1 MMTDEY
7 ERGWEEGYMQGFQD
21 HKIIQAQHSIRNTRE
36 LDAALEEAKRRGLI
50 KGEEDVSGQS
60 SLF

>member
-21 HKIIQAQHSIRNTRE
+21 HKIIQAQHSIRTPRE
-36 LDAALEEAKRRGLI
+36 LDAALEAAKRHGLI

-60 SLF
+60 PLF